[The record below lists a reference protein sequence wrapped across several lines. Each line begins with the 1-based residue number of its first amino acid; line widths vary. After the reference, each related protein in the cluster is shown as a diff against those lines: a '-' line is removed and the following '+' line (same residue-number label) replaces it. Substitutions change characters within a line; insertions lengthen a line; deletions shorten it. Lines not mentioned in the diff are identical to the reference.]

1 MDDDIEKVDRRF
13 MDQLL
18 ALSKRAGSPVD
29 FEVTE
34 WMLSRG
40 FARPQNQATDAALG
54 GLVITQSGINWL
66 ATTKYT
72 G

>member
-1 MDDDIEKVDRRF
+1 MGNEPEKVDRRF

-29 FEVTE
+29 FDVAE
-34 WMLSRG
+34 WMNLRG
-40 FARPQNQATDAALG
+40 FARAQNLPTDAALG
-54 GLVITQSGINWL
+54 GLVVTEAGLRWL
-66 ATTKYT
+66 ATVNYT

>member
-1 MDDDIEKVDRRF
+1 MSEPQEQVDRRF

-29 FEVTE
+29 HDVYE
-34 WMLSRG
+34 WLMSRG
-40 FARPQNQATDAALG
+40 FARAQNLPTDPSLG
-54 GLVITQSGINWL
+54 GLVITQAGIDWL
-66 ATTKYT
+66 KITKYT

>member
-1 MDDDIEKVDRRF
+1 MDNDIEKIDRRF

-29 FEVTE
+29 LEVTA

-40 FARPQNQATDAALG
+40 FARPQNQAMDAALG
-54 GLVITQSGINWL
+54 GLVITPRGIDWL